1 MIRCNGIEA
10 CRLVCNIRKSI
21 SSLDISKS
29 AVFKSKGKVCCR
41 YRCFWGLVH
50 VSSSNKRE
58 GTNTGQRSVCLN
70 TKAHRRDV
78 SNIRSTDPGQAPGT
92 GSDLWEYWRI
102 TVEFTKQIILQSMW
116 EKQCQANKQC
126 GPDVALK
133 VNPHPHCLCLNM
145 LWYSLSSLSQSC
157 CSSSCWSQLS
167 GVFELQQEIPG
178 PVDSRTGFDLM
189 YSSNLFS
196 SFIYSCNYSILVN
209 FNYQRSF
216 KPLVKKVNRPLLNGD
231 FKLG

>member
-50 VSSSNKRE
+50 VSSSNKGRE
-58 GTNTGQRSVCLN
+58 LTLVRDQSVLIQRSIDRMSLILG
-70 TKAHRRDV
+70 AL
-78 SNIRSTDPGQAPGT
+78 IPGQAPGT
-92 GSDLWEYWRI
+92 GSDLWEYWQI
-102 TVEFTKQIILQSMW
+102 TVEFTKQISLQSKW

-126 GPDVALK
+126 SPDVALK
-133 VNPHPHCLCLNM
+133 VNPHAHCVCLNM

-157 CSSSCWSQLS
+157 CSPSCWSQLS
-167 GVFELQQEIPG
+167 GVFELQQEIPAQHR
-178 PVDSRTGFDLM
+178 PVDSRTWFGLM
-189 YSSNLFS
+189 YSSNLLS
-196 SFIYSCNYSILVN
+196 SFIYSCSYSILVN
-209 FNYQRSF
+209 FNY
-216 KPLVKKVNRPLLNGD
+216 
-231 FKLG
+231 